1 MFARLL
7 VPALAAA
14 LLAAPAAAQM
24 PRLPYSDTREAHG
37 FVFVSGQLAFGPD
50 RTISGDITAQTNLI
64 LDRIERLLA
73 AQGLGL
79 KDVVKATV
87 SITDAANFP
96 AFNAAYRARMP
107 EPLPTRSTVVSGMV
121 APGALIEIEVLAARP
136 ER

>member
-1 MFARLL
+1 MSVRLL
-7 VPALAAA
+7 LPALAAA
-14 LLAAPAAAQM
+14 LIAAPAAAQM

-50 RTISGDITAQTNLI
+50 RTVSGDITAQTNLI

-87 SITDAANFP
+87 WITDAADFP
-96 AFNAAYRARMP
+96 AFNAAYRSRMP
-107 EPLPTRSTVVSGMV
+107 DPLPTRSTVVSGMV

-136 ER
+136 